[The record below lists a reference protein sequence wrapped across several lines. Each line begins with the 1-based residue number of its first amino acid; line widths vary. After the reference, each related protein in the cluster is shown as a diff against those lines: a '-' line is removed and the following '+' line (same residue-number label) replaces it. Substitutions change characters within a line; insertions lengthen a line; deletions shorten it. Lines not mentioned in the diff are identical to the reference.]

1 MDLKPQDLLVALK
14 LAVRE
19 DKAPLKYAELAKSV
33 GLSPSEVY
41 QAVHRCR
48 RSGLIRDDLVPDREA
63 LFELLSHGI
72 RYLMPAKR
80 GASTRGMPTSY
91 GVSPLKELLAD
102 GEAAAPVWPDPEGT
116 ARGEALS
123 PIYRSAPNAARQ
135 DPKLHQCLALVDALR
150 AGRARERAIAR
161 DELKLMLCPVY

>member
-1 MDLKPQDLLVALK
+1 VLSTGV
-14 LAVRE
+14 E
-19 DKAPLKYAELAKSV
+19 EAPLKYAELAKSV

-63 LFELLSHGI
+63 LFELVSHAI
-72 RYLMPAKR
+72 RYLIPAER
-80 GASTRGMPTSY
+80 GASTRGMPTSH

-102 GEAAAPVWPDPEGT
+102 GDAAAPVWPDPEGT
-116 ARGEALS
+116 VRGEALK
-123 PIYRSAPNAARQ
+123 PIYRSAPKAARQ

-150 AGRARERAIAR
+150 AGRARERAMAR
-161 DELKLMLCPVY
+161 DELKLMLCPVV